1 MAHKFIFALCTFL
14 LSSLLY
20 AQEATV
26 KKTLTVTDLESL
38 FLASNYELL
47 IAKYEIERA
56 EAEILQQRLFPN
68 PTLAISELN
77 LWSNRT
83 HEQLAPLFGRYGR
96 SQQFGVDLEQLI
108 ETAGKRKKR
117 VHIAQLE
124 KTDAQLDFE
133 ETLLNLR
140 YDLRNTFHAL
150 QKVTAQEQQ
159 VAVLVD
165 QFSQLSEQYER
176 HANLQTINR
185 ADFFRIQSATIS
197 WKEELVSLQDEQL
210 EHLDRLKR
218 YTHLPDLRL
227 QDLALSLRTEGQ
239 LTSLIPA
246 NLQELAYNNHLDL
259 KRAQNNQS
267 LAQSEL
273 KLEEANRVPDLNIGI
288 SYDRGG
294 NIMRDFV
301 GFGISMDLPLFNK
314 NQGNIR
320 AAKLRIQ
327 QEESARSG
335 LRMALD
341 NTLEKLVSQL
351 RLYENAL
358 DGQPAEL
365 TENFSLILE
374 NYAKNLRAQQVTLM
388 EFIDFSESYVD
399 AQKAFLQLQE
409 KYYQTFEELKYT
421 IGKDL

>member
-14 LSSLLY
+14 LPSLLY

-26 KKTLTVTDLESL
+26 KKTLTVTDLETL

-140 YDLRNTFHAL
+140 HDLRNTFHAL
-150 QKVTAQEQQ
+150 QKVTAQEEQ

-218 YTHLPDLRL
+218 YTRLPNLRL
-227 QDLALSLRTEGQ
+227 QDLALSLRREGR

-351 RLYENAL
+351 SLYENAL

-409 KYYQTFEELKYT
+409 KYYQTFEELQYT
-421 IGKDL
+421 LGKDL